1 MTTAA
6 PIAPKTA
13 IVEPPTLRDL
23 VDRLGDVA
31 LSRILAQPAPGIA
44 TEADLMEATRR
55 YGRLYELVD
64 GVLVEKGMGFGE
76 SLLACAL
83 IQILRNFVIPRNL
96 GIVSGPDGT
105 IRLFSGLTRI
115 PDVTF
120 ASWDRFPDRR
130 IPAEPIPSL
139 APDLVIEML
148 SESNT
153 RAEMERKRSEY
164 FAAGVNLI
172 WEFDPRARVVVV
184 YARDGSISRLD
195 ASQSLD
201 GGNVLP
207 GFTLK
212 IGEVFAE
219 LDRHG

>member
-1 MTTAA
+1 MTTVISEA
-6 PIAPKTA
+6 PVITTA
-13 IVEPPTLRDL
+13 EPINLEDL
-23 VDRLGDVA
+23 VDRLGGIA

-55 YGRLYELVD
+55 YGGLYELVD

-76 SLLACAL
+76 SLLAGAL
-83 IQILRNFVIPRNL
+83 IQMLRNFVIPRNL
-96 GIVSGPDGT
+96 GVVSGPDGT

-130 IPAEPIPSL
+130 IPEVPIPLL
-139 APDLVIEML
+139 APDLVIEVL

-172 WEFDPRARVVVV
+172 WEFDPRARVVMV
-184 YARDGSISRLD
+184 YALDGSISRLD

-201 GGNVLP
+201 GGSVLP

>member
-13 IVEPPTLRDL
+13 TVKPPTMHDL
-23 VDRLGDVA
+23 VDRLGGVA
-31 LSRILAQPAPGIA
+31 LSRILAEPAPGIA
-44 TEADLMEATRR
+44 TEADLIEATRR

-96 GIVSGPDGT
+96 GVVSGPDGT

>member
-6 PIAPKTA
+6 PTAPKTA
-13 IVEPPTLRDL
+13 TVRPPSMQDL
-23 VDRLGDVA
+23 VDRLGGIA
-31 LSRILAQPAPGIA
+31 LSRILAEPAPGVA

-120 ASWDRFPDRR
+120 AAWDRFPDRR

-139 APDLVIEML
+139 APDLLIEVL

-172 WEFDPRARVVVV
+172 WEFDPRARVVMV
-184 YARDGSISRLD
+184 YAQDGSISRLD